1 MYAEFITVC
10 HPARQDPADNLR
22 IQDLEYYAGL
32 HARVALVIP
41 AVRSEQGAGVSLV
54 AFDRGD
60 RERVTGLFNAVG
72 TAVETEDVNFDLY
85 ADLTIYAPAFIASG
99 MREYAATAVRTGA
112 FKPAIAEFLLRKILS
127 GTVRVQD
134 DEGTGF
140 DLVIRRV
147 ATKGGIT
154 EEGVK
159 VLEVQFPGMF
169 DEVFVAME
177 RRRLIQAKEL
187 GEGGVTRSLVKSG

>member
-1 MYAEFITVC
+1 M
-10 HPARQDPADNLR
+10 
-22 IQDLEYYAGL
+22 
-32 HARVALVIP
+32 
-41 AVRSEQGAGVSLV
+41 
-54 AFDRGD
+54 
-60 RERVTGLFNAVG
+60 
-72 TAVETEDVNFDLY
+72 TAVKTEGVNFDLY
-85 ADLTIYAPAFIASG
+85 ADLTSYTPAFIASG
-99 MREYAATAVRTGA
+99 MREYSATAVRTSA
-112 FKPAIAEFLLRKILS
+112 FEPAIAEFLLRKIPS

-159 VLEVQFPGMF
+159 VLEVQFPSVF
-169 DEVFVAME
+169 DEVFMAME

-187 GEGGVTRSLVKSG
+187 GERGSDSFPGEKRMRRKAAPVQKAGRSKYFHMFFF